1 MILLPKWDLK
11 KEVEKIYTSNKYD
24 YLIKLPIDSLTE
36 EKIEELEKDILEF
49 SKFRPITLIL
59 PSLYSEIKGKALP
72 NIVNEISK
80 IKYLQNIVIG
90 LDKADESEFINA
102 KKFFSKLP
110 QKHKILWHD
119 GPNLKK
125 LDKKLA
131 DNNLAPQEMGK
142 GRNVWYC
149 MGYILALGNT
159 EAVALHDCDILTYK
173 KDLLSR
179 LVYPVANPKFNFDFC
194 KGYYPRISKNKVKG
208 RVSRLLV
215 TPILRALEK
224 TIGNKEF
231 ISFIDS
237 FRYPL
242 AGEFS
247 FRRRVLKD
255 IRIPYDW
262 GLEIGVLSEM
272 YRNFSGNR
280 LCQVDIADKY
290 DHKHQNIS
298 FDDKSTGLSK
308 MSIDIIKVLIRKL
321 ASQGEVFSMS
331 IFRSLKATYFREALD
346 FVQIYKKDAMMNS
359 YEIDVHEEESA
370 VELFARN
377 IMEAGQTF
385 LDSPM
390 ESPNI
395 PTWNRVDTAFP
406 NFLDELKN
414 TIELDNKG

>member
-1 MILLPKWDLK
+1 MGNALPK
-11 KEVEKIYTSNKYD
+11 I
-24 YLIKLPIDSLTE
+24 ID
-36 EKIEELEKDILEF
+36 
-49 SKFRPITLIL
+49 
-59 PSLYSEIKGKALP
+59 
-72 NIVNEISK
+72 EISK
-80 IKYLQNIVIG
+80 VKYLQNIVIG
-90 LDKADESEFINA
+90 IDRANENEFNDA

-110 QKHKILWHD
+110 QKHEILWND

-125 LDKKLA
+125 LDKKLS

-159 EAVALHDCDILTYK
+159 EAVALHDCDIVTYNK
-173 KDLLSR
+173 NLLSR

-194 KGYYPRISKNKVKG
+194 KGYYPRISNKKVKG

-215 TPILRALEK
+215 TPLLRALEK
-224 TIGNKEF
+224 TIGTNEF

-272 YRNFSGNR
+272 FRNYAGNR
-280 LCQVDIADKY
+280 LCQVDIADNY
-290 DHKHQNIS
+290 DHKHQEIS
-298 FDDKSTGLSK
+298 FNDSSTGLSK
-308 MSIDIIKVLIRKL
+308 MSIDISKVLIRKL
-321 ASQGEVFSMS
+321 ASQGEIFSMS

-359 YEIDVHEEESA
+359 FEIDVHEEESA
-370 VELFARN
+370 VELFAKN
-377 IMEAGQTF
+377 IMEAGQIF

-406 NFLDELKN
+406 NFLEELRFAV
-414 TIELDNKG
+414 ESDNKG